1 MSVAVRWAALS
12 AALALCGCQSCPPY
26 RAGWYLNDAPPAAPT
41 VFLALLHEGQTPTTV
56 KRVILNPGT
65 EGASGWSLGLNR
77 TLPTGGLL
85 LLPASSFE
93 SDGGPFGICQLPV
106 AVRIECT
113 AGTRQFPVTGT
124 LPNYLHDGWL
134 QACSR

>member
-1 MSVAVRWAALS
+1 MIAAGHWATLS

-41 VFLALLHEGQTPTTV
+41 VYLALLHEGQIPTSV
-56 KRVILNPGT
+56 KRVVLNPGPD
-65 EGASGWSLGLNR
+65 GASGWSLGLNR
-77 TLPTGGLL
+77 TLPAGGLL

-93 SDGGPFGICQLPV
+93 GDSGPFGICQLPV